1 MVRKQLKERIK
12 LKSIIVLLIGSIDYD
27 SRVQKEISNFILLGY
42 DVTLFLWNW
51 EPYKYKKER
60 VRIINAKLGNY
71 EIRDKKLTFITRFL
85 KFIRYWHFA
94 SKEVKKENFKFI
106 HCNDLITLGVLFF
119 LPRRFHKKV
128 IYDAHDLLPERYKRK
143 GVKYYIWGLIEK
155 KLIQKIDTI
164 IVPEKNRAIYIQ
176 TKYKLQRK
184 LVVIN
189 NYPMFQKI
197 CSVDLKKKL
206 KLASNLILI
215 CYQGL
220 IEKDRDIENIILS
233 LKYIPDNFYLVLIG
247 YAFGDYIEKLKRLV
261 MEEQLESRVFFYGK
275 VSRDKLL
282 QTVAGCD
289 ISLAL
294 YQNNGINNYLCA
306 SNKVFDSIMAGVKII
321 SNDYPPHKKLRCY
334 EFISLISTV
343 DPKNLAAH
351 ILELAQSDTEIP
363 DSIKKQFSWD
373 SLFDVFKEIYN

>member
-1 MVRKQLKERIK
+1 MNN
-12 LKSIIVLLIGSIDYD
+12 IIILLIGSIDYD
-27 SRVQKEISNFILLGY
+27 SRVQKEITNFILLGY

-60 VRIINAKLGNY
+60 VRIVNAKLSNHG
-71 EIRDKKLTFITRFL
+71 IKDKKLTFITRFL

-106 HCNDLITLGVLFF
+106 HCNDLITLGVIFF
-119 LPRRFHKKV
+119 LPKHYHKNV
-128 IYDAHDLLPERYKRK
+128 IYDVHDLLPERYKKK
-143 GVKYYIWGLIEK
+143 GVKYFFWGFLEK
-155 KLIQKIDTI
+155 KLIKKIDTV
-164 IVPEKNRAIYIQ
+164 IVPEINRGRYLK
-176 TKYKLQRK
+176 TKYKLHK
-184 LVVIN
+184 MPLLIN
-189 NYPMFQKI
+189 NYPIYQKI
-197 CSVDLKKKL
+197 NTINVKKEL
-206 KLASNLILI
+206 KLPNDNILL
-215 CYQGL
+215 CYQGF
-220 IEKDRDIENIILS
+220 IDKRREIENMILS
-233 LKYIPDNFYLVLIG
+233 LKYIPARFTLLLIG
-247 YAFGDYIEKLKRLV
+247 YAFGDYIVKLKRLV

-275 VSRDKLL
+275 VSRYKLL

-306 SNKVFDSIMAGVKII
+306 SNKVFDSIMAGVKVIT
-321 SNDYPPHKKLRCY
+321 NDYPPHKNLRCY
-334 EFISLISTV
+334 EFIRLISTV

-351 ILELAQSDTEIP
+351 ILELGQSDTEIP